1 MAKLQ
6 SRTIS
11 NRTVEALTVDKDTV
25 FWDRELTGFG
35 VRVYPSGGK
44 VYVVQARG
52 PGGAKRVTVG
62 RHGVLNAE
70 QARKRAALII
80 ARLKAGEASSHELAA
95 SKRSGGPTVTE
106 LAKRYLEEHVE
117 VRNKPAT
124 KAVAHIVVNRYII
137 PTIGKLPLLA
147 VERTQVT
154 ALHHRLCETP
164 FMANSVI
171 SRLSLMYRLAES
183 WGLVPVGFNPC
194 RQIVKYPEPARER
207 FLTNEEFTRLAR
219 VLDEVE
225 ALGGASPSA
234 VAALRLLMLTGCR
247 RNEILTLRWED
258 VALDRGEFTLRDA
271 KSGPRVVPLSPSA
284 VGLLSVLPRV
294 PGNPWVL
301 PGLRPGTHLRN
312 LDGAW
317 RVVRARA
324 GLDDVRVHDL
334 RHSFASRALALGE
347 SLPMIG
353 KLLGHNQVETTARY
367 AHLARDSVHE
377 SAALIAESIAEDIMP
392 KSWQCQ
398 PA

>member
-11 NRTVEALTVDKDTV
+11 NRTVEALAVDKDTV

-124 KAVAHIVVNRYII
+124 KAAAHIVVNRYII
-137 PTIGKLPLLA
+137 PTIGKHPLLA
-147 VERTQVT
+147 VKRTQVT
-154 ALHHRLCETP
+154 ELHHRLCETP
-164 FMANSVI
+164 FMANLVI

-194 RQIVKYPEPARER
+194 GQIVKYPEPARER
-207 FLTNEEFTRLAR
+207 FLTSEEFTRLAR

-234 VAALRLLMLTGCR
+234 VAALHLLMLTGCR

-258 VALDRGEFTLRDA
+258 VALDRGELTLRDA
-271 KSGPRVVPLSPSA
+271 KTGPRVVPLSPSA

-377 SAALIAESIAEDIMP
+377 SAARIAESIAEDIMP